1 MDQEDELINEYE
13 KKLTDD
19 ANQQEM
25 KAEKL
30 QLQTQTDENE
40 TTKESKKKLNED
52 TFTIAMLIIL
62 YIFEGIVCF

>member
-25 KAEKL
+25 KAEKQ
-30 QLQTQTDENE
+30 QLQTQTDESE